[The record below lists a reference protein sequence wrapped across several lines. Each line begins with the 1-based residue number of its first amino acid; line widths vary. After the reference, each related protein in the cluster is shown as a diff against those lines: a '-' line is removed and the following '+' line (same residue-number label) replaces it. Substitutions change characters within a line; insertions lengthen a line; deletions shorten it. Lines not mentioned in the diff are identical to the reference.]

1 MHIENSSIADIDE
14 IFRFYDLA
22 IEFQKKVSD
31 QHWLP
36 FERSLVEKEIA
47 EQRQWKIIIDG
58 RIVCVFCIA
67 WNDPQIWGERDK
79 EPSIYIHRIVTH
91 PDFRGK
97 NFVVEIINWALVY
110 GREKERKF
118 LRMDTWGDNAK
129 LREYYTKCGFKF
141 LGVVKP
147 ASPELL
153 PAHYAD
159 ITLSLFEIVL

>member
-36 FERSLVEKEIA
+36 CERSLVEKEIA

-58 RIVCVFCIA
+58 RIVFVFCIA